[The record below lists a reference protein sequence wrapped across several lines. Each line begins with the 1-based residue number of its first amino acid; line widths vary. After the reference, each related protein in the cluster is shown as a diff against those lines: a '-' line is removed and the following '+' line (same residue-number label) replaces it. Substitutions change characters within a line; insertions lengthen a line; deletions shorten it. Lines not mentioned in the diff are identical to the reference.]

1 MPKRNHTQAAPSDVR
16 ILKAAGCPSLSGK
29 SKLRYEIGASP
40 NDEVMLR
47 ICANSAAGYFNDD
60 WIPWTRLVAVLEK
73 HGDKPITCFTLEPLL
88 KGRSANTSGFLL
100 AALKNEGLVQ
110 RMETNKRCYERLD
123 GRAFIAEVQALI
135 VSSGTPGKAAKAV
148 KPVKV
153 AAAVKKA
160 LPSRK

>member
-1 MPKRNHTQAAPSDVR
+1 
-16 ILKAAGCPSLSGK
+16 
-29 SKLRYEIGASP
+29 
-40 NDEVMLR
+40 
-47 ICANSAAGYFNDD
+47 
-60 WIPWTRLVAVLEK
+60 
-73 HGDKPITCFTLEPLL
+73 
-88 KGRSANTSGFLL
+88 
-100 AALKNEGLVQ
+100 
-110 RMETNKRCYERLD
+110 METNKRCYERLD